1 MKKIIL
7 AITLFFTVTL
17 NAQQAAGS
25 YTTPTTQLR
34 FNNTD
39 LLQLYGAI
47 VGSYTNSAVTT
58 NTTGISWDNS
68 AAYEASSV
76 SKNSAGTLLGFTG
89 YNSKAT
95 AQWIQIH
102 NTASLPADAQV
113 PVIILYVPALSNFS
127 WDAGDGGMVMST
139 GIVICNSSTGA
150 TKTIGSA
157 DCWFN
162 VKYK

>member
-1 MKKIIL
+1 MKKHI
-7 AITLFFTVTL
+7 ITLALVFGYLLSFS
-17 NAQQAAGS
+17 QAA
-25 YTTPTTQLR
+25 TEKTLR
-34 FNNTD
+34 EVKS
-39 LLQLYGAI
+39 AI
-47 VGSYTNSAVTT
+47 QTNSAVTT
-58 NTTGISWDNS
+58 NTTGILWDNS
-68 AAYEASSV
+68 VAYEASSV

>member
-1 MKKIIL
+1 MKKLLLIL
-7 AITLFFTVTL
+7 LIAPFLGFG
-17 NAQQAAGS
+17 QASTSA
-25 YTTPTTQLR
+25 
-34 FNNTD
+34 
-39 LLQLYGAI
+39 LQREEIAATK
-47 VGSYTNSAVTT
+47 SNSSIAVAVTI
-58 NTTGISWDNS
+58 NTTGVLWDNS

-76 SKNSAGTLLGFTG
+76 TKASAGTLLGFTG
-89 YNSKAT
+89 FNSKAS
-95 AQWIQIH
+95 AQWIQVH

-139 GIVICNSSTGA
+139 GITICNSSTGP

-162 VKYK
+162 LKYK

>member
-1 MKKIIL
+1 MKKLITIIL
-7 AITLFFTVTL
+7 VLTTGLIFGQGATSALQREIKTAI
-17 NAQQAAGS
+17 Q
-25 YTTPTTQLR
+25 
-34 FNNTD
+34 
-39 LLQLYGAI
+39 
-47 VGSYTNSAVTT
+47 TNSAVTT
-58 NTTGISWDNS
+58 NTTGILWDNS
-68 AAYEASSV
+68 VAYEASSV

>member
-1 MKKIIL
+1 MKKLITVIL
-7 AITLFFTVTL
+7 VLTSGLIFGQGATSALQREIKTAI
-17 NAQQAAGS
+17 Q
-25 YTTPTTQLR
+25 
-34 FNNTD
+34 
-39 LLQLYGAI
+39 
-47 VGSYTNSAVTT
+47 TNSAVTT
-58 NTTGISWDNS
+58 NTTGILWDNS
-68 AAYEASSV
+68 VAYEASSV